1 MLWSPVEDLLHSRAL
16 GEQGGPVPSQHST
29 HHWNSRF
36 VTKIKD
42 ISGSGNVRRSSV
54 WGKNK
59 VCRQMRVESL
69 SGSRVCQPLTVELP
83 EDLEW
88 GIVNVRWWLEAGLGR
103 A

>member
-1 MLWSPVEDLLHSRAL
+1 M
-16 GEQGGPVPSQHST
+16 
-29 HHWNSRF
+29 
-36 VTKIKD
+36 
-42 ISGSGNVRRSSV
+42 RRSSV

-88 GIVNVRWWLEAGLGR
+88 GIVNVRVVVGGWSGKGMKEEAQAKRWQGLQT
-103 A
+103 